1 MNISSSFDGASCD
14 ARWRMKLTHRC
25 EAAFLLP
32 CLKMLPYSLCR
43 SRTVAGR
50 HGGDTP
56 ATAMEARESRAMG
69 GRLDMNVCKCPTQ
82 RVRRSTRKYQ
92 IKRRN
97 QTRKRKLGFSA
108 RAGHAKAANG
118 AILPDESPAAVGR
131 QPRRVRRALGGAYS
145 QRATGHFLLRC
156 AAWE

>member
-1 MNISSSFDGASCD
+1 VNISSSFDGASCD

-50 HGGDTP
+50 HGGDPP

-69 GRLDMNVCKCPTQ
+69 GRLDMNVCMPDSEGS
-82 RVRRSTRKYQ
+82 RSAAVPGSVH
-92 IKRRN
+92 IKRR
-97 QTRKRKLGFSA
+97 K
-108 RAGHAKAANG
+108 
-118 AILPDESPAAVGR
+118 PAVDT
-131 QPRRVRRALGGAYS
+131 
-145 QRATGHFLLRC
+145 ATQLV
-156 AAWE
+156 